1 MDKESQRAILRI
13 SAVASNNKVVMS
25 QSFETRAEFALSWT
39 VRYNNMMAKSLK
51 ARAES
56 LKKDS
61 LPSSFRFFPR
71 PWRQLIEIIYL
82 PKGMS
87 STRVPERPVP
97 AANDAQFNS
106 AA

>member
-39 VRYNNMMAKSLK
+39 VRYNNMVAKSLR

-56 LKKDS
+56 LKKDT
-61 LPSSFRFFPR
+61 LLYSFRFFPR

-82 PKGMS
+82 PRGVS
-87 STRVPERPVP
+87 SARAT
-97 AANDAQFNS
+97 NDAQFNS